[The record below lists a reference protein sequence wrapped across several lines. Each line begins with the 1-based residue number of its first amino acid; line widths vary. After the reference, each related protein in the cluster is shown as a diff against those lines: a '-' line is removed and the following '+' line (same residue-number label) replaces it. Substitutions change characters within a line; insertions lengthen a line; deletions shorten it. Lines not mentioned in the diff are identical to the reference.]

1 MPNVNNDNK
10 KSKKRLMK
18 EVALILVILLIIS
31 SVFIYYEYFAE
42 KEIIQ
47 EETEEPTNLDDRIS
61 PDINQGL
68 TVEVLRIRNR
78 GLMDRMLVLGTN
90 WKDTPSFYWIIDVD
104 GEISDSLGYVG
115 FGSSGTFNTWDNMGM
130 ETKQNYYIGE
140 EQETS
145 DVSISIVEQVKT
157 GLFGR
162 KTTGVEKEKIVLVYD
177 FRTGRW
183 SGDDGFMDND
193 GYGHYLGESYEV
205 WFNVYQADFDHDG
218 IPYWTEVNVLGTD
231 PTVDDSELDPDN
243 DGIPTSWEWKW
254 GYDPIVW
261 NDHKNLDPDVDG
273 LENIEEY
280 QMRKYFA
287 NPFQPDIYIETD
299 GMNKK
304 GLMDI
309 EHVFWEESQQ
319 MIIERFAQHGINVYI
334 DDGWDDGPVNGGGE
348 MLPFVD
354 QIDDIIGGQ
363 IKAFYEHNFAD
374 ERKDIFRYL
383 VVANKLGWTTPS
395 NYNSYDTINVG
406 SNVRWVFKGYLAFTP
421 RYHRVV
427 LAKNILHEL
436 GHSMGFSVWSYPGV
450 DIKIPVGV
458 RYPNMPEE
466 DYEKYLNE
474 YHSVMNYKW
483 IWMDRT
489 LFDYSDGS
497 NGPPY
502 DRNDWDYIYLPAFQ
516 TDEVAYEEPVDET
529 FEDFEIVNDYQGV
542 QLKGWVYDENLTSE
556 YLEELTDLVYVKNAD
571 CSMRVY
577 VNTEKGSDNLQD
589 IRVYAM
595 PNVSPTHTVWSL
607 VAQGKLNS
615 TGDITFYSLQ
625 KLIDDVMKNI

>member
-1 MPNVNNDNK
+1 MLNVHNDNK
-10 KSKKRLMK
+10 KSKKRLMT

-47 EETEEPTNLDDRIS
+47 EETEEPTNLDGRIS

-78 GLMDRMLVLGTN
+78 GLMDSMLVLGTS
-90 WKDTPSFYWIIDVD
+90 WKDNPSFYWIIDVD
-104 GEISDSLGYVG
+104 GKIADSLGLVG
-115 FGSSGTFNTWDNMGM
+115 FGSSGTFTTWDTIGM

-162 KTTGVEKEKIVLVYD
+162 KTTSVEKEKIVLVYD

-183 SGDDGFMDND
+183 SGDDSFMDYD
-193 GYGHYLGESYEV
+193 GYGHYFGESYEV

-231 PTVDDSELDPDN
+231 PTVDDSMLDPDN

-254 GYDPIVW
+254 GYDLFTW
-261 NDHKNLDPDVDG
+261 DDHNNLDPDIDG
-273 LENIEEY
+273 LSNIEEY
-280 QMRKYFA
+280 KMAKWFA
-287 NPFQPDIYIETD
+287 DPYQPDVYIETD
-299 GMNKK
+299 GMKK
-304 GLMDI
+304 KNLMDI
-309 EHVFWEESQQ
+309 DHVFWEESQQ
-319 MIIERFAQHGINVYI
+319 MIIERYAQHSITVYI
-334 DDGWDDGPVNGGGE
+334 DDGWPDGPVNGGGE
-348 MLPFVD
+348 MLPF
-354 QIDDIIGGQ
+354 IKIMDDIVGGQ
-363 IKAFYEHNFAD
+363 IKAFYEHHFAD
-374 ERKDIFRYL
+374 ERKGIFRYL
-383 VVANKLGWTTPS
+383 VVTNTQEWTIPPH
-395 NYNSYDTINVG
+395 YNSYDTINIG
-406 SNVRWVFKGYLAFTP
+406 SNRLWILKSYFAFTP

-427 LAKNILHEL
+427 LAKNVLHEL
-436 GHSMGFSVWSYPGV
+436 GHTLGFMPSNYPGV
-450 DIKIPVGV
+450 DITNVVV
-458 RYPNMPEE
+458 RYPNMPAE
-466 DYEKYLNE
+466 DYENYLNE
-474 YHSVMNYKW
+474 YHSIMNYL
-483 IWMDRT
+483 WMWKDRT
-489 LFDYSDGS
+489 LVDYSDGS
-497 NGPPY
+497 NGQPY
-502 DRNDWDYIYLPAFQ
+502 DRNDWDYIYLPTFQ
-516 TDEVAYEEPVDET
+516 TDAVSYEESVDES

-542 QLKGWVYDENLTSE
+542 QLKGWVYNENLTSE
-556 YLEELTDLVYVKNAD
+556 YLEELTDLVYVKNVD

-577 VNTEKGSDNLQD
+577 VNTEKGSDNVQD